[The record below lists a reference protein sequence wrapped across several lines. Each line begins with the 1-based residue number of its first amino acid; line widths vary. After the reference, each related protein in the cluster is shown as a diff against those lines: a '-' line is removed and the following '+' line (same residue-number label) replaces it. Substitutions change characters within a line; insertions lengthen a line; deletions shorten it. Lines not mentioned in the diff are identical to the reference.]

1 MKYLSEKI
9 DKAINKILLYS
20 ENQHELLLGTCQSD
34 IKLTNTQEHIL
45 MLLAEE
51 QLTNS
56 DLAIR
61 LKISQAAVTKAIK
74 SLVNQGMLAS
84 SKNKEDARITYFEL
98 TDLAKPIAEE
108 HQYHHRKTL
117 SFYDHLLEAFSDDE
131 QITIEKFLDQLS
143 ETLER
148 EK

>member
-1 MKYLSEKI
+1 MKHLSERI
-9 DKAINKILLYS
+9 DKAINKILLFS

-45 MLLAEE
+45 MLLADE

-74 SLVNQGMLAS
+74 GLVKQGMLAS

-98 TDLAKPIAEE
+98 TELAKPIAVE
-108 HQYHHRKTL
+108 HQLHHNKTL
-117 SFYDHLLEAFSDDE
+117 SFYDHLLEEFSEDE
-131 QITIEKFLDQLS
+131 QLVIEKFLDQLS
-143 ETLER
+143 DTLER

>member
-1 MKYLSEKI
+1 MKHLSQRI
-9 DKAINKILLYS
+9 DKAINNILLFS

-51 QLTNS
+51 KLTNS

-61 LKISQAAVTKAIK
+61 LNISQAAVTKAIK
-74 SLVNQGMLAS
+74 SLEKQGMLAF

-98 TDLAKPIAEE
+98 TELAKPIAAE
-108 HQYHHRKTL
+108 HQHHHKKTL
-117 SFYDHLLEAFSDDE
+117 AFYDHLLESFSDDE
-131 QITIEKFLDQLS
+131 QLVIDKFLKQLS